1 MKKKKVWLL
10 SGIPG
15 SGKST
20 WARTKLYEAGGI
32 WCSRDAIRF
41 EMIKEDEEYFSR
53 ENEVFIEWIRQ
64 INEALMNPMVENVYV
79 DATHLNDKSRNKTL
93 NRLIKDNIENI
104 YNVVFNIPLDVCI
117 QRNNKR
123 FGRSCV
129 PEDVIKNM
137 YKSFSMPK
145 NYKTIII
152 GEDGKEINE

>member
-1 MKKKKVWLL
+1 MV
-10 SGIPG
+10 
-15 SGKST
+15 
-20 WARTKLYEAGGI
+20 
-32 WCSRDAIRF
+32 
-41 EMIKEDEEYFSR
+41 KEDEEYFSH
-53 ENEVFIEWIRQ
+53 EDEVFIEWIRQ
-64 INEALMNPMVENVYV
+64 INEALMNPLIENIYV

-104 YNVVFNIPLDVCI
+104 YNVVFNVPLDICI
-117 QRNNKR
+117 QRNNRR

-152 GEDGKEINE
+152 GEDGEEINE